1 MPIDWKQLGIPEM
14 YKNYAD
20 PEKALDHYWSKRKTT
35 NQVKVYTCE
44 CSRRTYSYTSFY
56 HHKKSAKHLKWL
68 EEQEKA
74 EKAENQEK
82 PENPEN
88 LD

>member
-1 MPIDWKQLGIPEM
+1 MPIDWKGLGIPEM
-14 YKNYAD
+14 YAKYASS
-20 PEKALDHYWSKRKTT
+20 EKALDHYWSRRKTT

-68 EEQEKA
+68 AEQEKP
-74 EKAENQEK
+74 ENQEN